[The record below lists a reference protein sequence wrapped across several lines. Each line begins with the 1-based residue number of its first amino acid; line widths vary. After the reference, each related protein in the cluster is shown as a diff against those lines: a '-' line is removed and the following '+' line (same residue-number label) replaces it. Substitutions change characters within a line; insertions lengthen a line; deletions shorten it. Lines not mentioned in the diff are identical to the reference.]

1 MAIETANRAAGSLLP
16 AGMLDSAAQDA
27 LLANPMPGMLIS
39 RDGGRVLWSSHDVAR
54 RFGLM
59 DGTGLMRAGLPV
71 LAAGTQRLAMLAR
84 GLAADAPK
92 RLERLR
98 FNIGFRSLVLTAL
111 CEPLRLADGT
121 QALFVSL
128 VEARPVRLNDGFGYE
143 AGEATLPPLP
153 IAAQDDSVT
162 AVEAPLA
169 EITAA
174 EPPATPAPPA
184 EPRIAPEW
192 TDQPAESRHALRFI
206 FALDADG
213 VVERVT
219 PPLASAVGVGNAD
232 IVGHPLAGFVEAFD
246 PPAAEAIRAAVAG
259 GETWNGIAVRW
270 PVAGTD
276 LAIPIDLS
284 ALPLLTTER
293 GLTGYSGFGRCHV
306 ARAEQIA
313 RKKAEIENAVAA
325 KNDLAENNLAEGD
338 VADAEEAPA
347 HEALPVLRDAGATQ
361 NATADEAEPL
371 NAHATEPSAAEPLAD
386 EPLALVETDIA
397 VEPEADA
404 EPDLLT
410 LLDAPASTSKTEDL
424 TVAGSENAIPEASEE
439 DGAEVNGE
447 DETVPEPSTLDT
459 PEAAATPVSEPAAMV
474 TPQANNQNVVQ
485 LRAGQTGAAPGQ
497 QGKSGLSMAERNAF
511 REIARALGA
520 KFDPDSTEPP
530 VAPVTATPVE
540 TETPSAT
547 PEEAETATR
556 TGIPSSAEPVAG
568 EPVPSRSSS
577 PAGFLPM
584 LPTAPLS
591 APLPVAA
598 AVMPPE
604 ILDRLPIGMLVLK
617 GDAALYANRT
627 LLDLTGYQ
635 DFDDFVMHDGAR
647 AIFRK
652 GTLPRDRESGFD
664 TVVLAA
670 RDGEMIPVDAH
681 LQIVD
686 WQGEKATLISMRR
699 AAELEQG
706 KALRS
711 VALDLKRVRAESQE
725 LRAVLDTATDG
736 VITLDEKGRILSLN
750 GAAEALFGLSQ
761 NEVAGESFTTLL
773 LNESHADALDY
784 FEGLQANGVRSVLND
799 GRDVYGREKKGGRI
813 PLFMTLGRISDDE
826 PRRYCAVL
834 RDLTAWKRAEAELTD
849 ARRAAE
855 LASAKKSDFLAKI
868 SHEIR
873 TPMNAI
879 IGFAEVMMEE
889 RLGPV
894 GSAKYKEYLGDI
906 RTSGKHVVSLVN
918 DLLDLA
924 KIEAGR
930 MEMNFAATDLN
941 AIVSSSVGIIQ
952 PQANA
957 NRVLV
962 RTQLAQKLPAV
973 VADERSVRQIILNM
987 LANATRFTESGGQ
1000 VIVATALLDSGE
1012 AVIRIRDTG
1021 VGMSATEIEQALE
1034 PFRQVGTR
1042 RDQGGTGL
1050 GLPLTKALV
1059 EANRAAFSIRSTP
1072 GEGTMVE
1079 ITFPSTRVLA
1089 E

>member
-16 AGMLDSAAQDA
+16 AGILDSAAQDV
-27 LLANPMPGMLIS
+27 LLSSPMPGMLIS
-39 RDGGRVLWSSHDVAR
+39 HDGARVLWSSHDVAR
-54 RFGLM
+54 RFGLI
-59 DGTGLMRAGLPV
+59 DGSGLMRAGLPV
-71 LAAGTQRLAMLAR
+71 LAAGTQRIAMLAR
-84 GLAADAPK
+84 GLDADAPK

-98 FNIGFRSLVLTAL
+98 FNVGFRSLVLTAL

-121 QALFVSL
+121 QALLVSL
-128 VEARPVRLNDGFGYE
+128 IEARPIRVNDGFGYE
-143 AGEATLPPLP
+143 T
-153 IAAQDDSVT
+153 
-162 AVEAPLA
+162 
-169 EITAA
+169 A
-174 EPPATPAPPA
+174 EPTLQPAPVPVMLEPVA
-184 EPRIAPEW
+184 PDTIALADEAAPEPVELVSVPSVEPRVAPEW
-192 TDQPAESRHALRFI
+192 TNQPAESRRSLRFI

-219 PPLASAVGVGNAD
+219 PPLASAVGAENAD
-232 IVGHPLAGFVEAFD
+232 IVGRPLAGVVEAFD
-246 PPAAEAIRAAVAG
+246 TTAAEAIRAAIAG

-276 LAIPIDLS
+276 LAVPIDLS
-284 ALPLLTTER
+284 ALPLLTTEQ
-293 GLTGYSGFGRCHV
+293 GLTGFSGFGRCHV
-306 ARAEQIA
+306 GRAEQIPQKEA
-313 RKKAEIENAVAA
+313 VIEDAVTDTSAAEHGVAEPDSLVDANEPALQDVELLLTDVSSPQAPALEHSAALTSSATLAEEGTAPDRQEASDAEHLAVAP
-325 KNDLAENNLAEGD
+325 DLLSMPDDSAGK
-338 VADAEEAPA
+338 ADAE
-347 HEALPVLRDAGATQ
+347 
-361 NATADEAEPL
+361 
-371 NAHATEPSAAEPLAD
+371 
-386 EPLALVETDIA
+386 LALEVETETPVIEMPEDVAEADGDAISDA
-397 VEPEADA
+397 ASAEVDTPGPEIIPVVEP
-404 EPDLLT
+404 
-410 LLDAPASTSKTEDL
+410 APMT
-424 TVAGSENAIPEASEE
+424 
-439 DGAEVNGE
+439 
-447 DETVPEPSTLDT
+447 
-459 PEAAATPVSEPAAMV
+459 

-485 LRAGQTGAAPGQ
+485 LRAGQTSATLGQPG
-497 QGKSGLSMAERNAF
+497 KNGLSMAERNAF

-520 KFDPDSTEPP
+520 KFDPDSTDTP
-530 VAPVTATPVE
+530 VAPLGAVSGGTNAPAQDTRDSVVE
-540 TETPSAT
+540 
-547 PEEAETATR
+547 PEIQAL
-556 TGIPSSAEPVAG
+556 G
-568 EPVPSRSSS
+568 EPVLNESAPAMAPSG
-577 PAGFLPM
+577 AGFTPM
-584 LPTAPLS
+584 LPTAPLA

-598 AVMPPE
+598 TPMPSE

-617 GDAALYANRT
+617 GDTALYANRT

-635 DFDDFVMHDGAR
+635 DFDDFLMHDGAR

-681 LQIVD
+681 LQIID
-686 WQGEKATLISMRR
+686 WQGERATLISIRR

-750 GAAEALFGLSQ
+750 GSAEALFGLSQ